1 MGAVFRPPLYDFRR
15 CLEPFRRDFFQMS
28 LEQQILQFIITGI
41 TVGSIYAL
49 IGLGFNIIYNSTEI
63 INFAQGE
70 FVMLGGL
77 IAVTGIQVLRLPIFF
92 AAILAVIMV
101 AVIGVVMNLLAI
113 RPLKDASPITL
124 IIITIGA
131 SIFIRGVS
139 SFVWGKEPY
148 TIPAFSGDE
157 PIPFFGAVIQPQS
170 LWVLF
175 ITMVIVVGLKLFFD
189 RTLTGKAM
197 IACAFQPRAAR
208 LVGIDV
214 SYMVLLSFGLS
225 GAVGAAAGIVIAP
238 MSMLQYGMG
247 VILGL
252 KGFCAAIIGGL
263 GYPWGAVVGGLSLGI
278 LESLGAGLIS
288 SGYKDAIAF
297 LILLLML
304 FFRPQGLLGRSKG
317 DRV

>member
-1 MGAVFRPPLYDFRR
+1 MTF
-15 CLEPFRRDFFQMS
+15 
-28 LEQQILQFIITGI
+28 EQQILQYLITGV

-49 IGLGFNIIYNSTEI
+49 IGMGFNIIYNSTEI

-77 IAVTGIQVLRLPIFF
+77 FTISGMQLLHLPVPF
-92 AAILAVIMV
+92 AAIFAI
-101 AVIGVVMNLLAI
+101 IGVSLVGITLDRAAI

-139 SFVWGKEPY
+139 SLTWGKEPY
-148 TIPAFSGDE
+148 TIPAFSGEE

-170 LWVLF
+170 VWVMGVAL
-175 ITMVIVVGLKLFFD
+175 VVVMLLRQFFG

-197 IACAFQPRAAR
+197 MASAVQPRAAK
-208 LVGIDV
+208 LVGIDA
-214 SYMVLLSFGLS
+214 SYMVLLSFALS
-225 GAVGAAAGIVIAP
+225 GAVGAAAGIVIGP
-238 MSMLQYGMG
+238 ISMVQYDMG
-247 VILGL
+247 VMMGL
-252 KGFCAAIIGGL
+252 KGFCAAIIGGI
-263 GYPWGAVVGGLSLGI
+263 GHPWGVVFGGIILGI
-278 LESLGAGLIS
+278 VESLGAGLIS

-297 LILLLML
+297 VILLLML
-304 FFRPQGLLGRSKG
+304 FFRPQGILGKSKG

>member
-1 MGAVFRPPLYDFRR
+1 MVSARFLTYLRG
-15 CLEPFRRDFFQMS
+15 RDLLLIS
-28 LEQQILQFIITGI
+28 LEQQILQFVITGI
-41 TVGSIYAL
+41 TIGSIYGL
-49 IGLGFNIIYNSTEI
+49 IGLGFSIIYNSTEI

-77 IAVTGIQVLRLPIFF
+77 ITVTGIQVLHLPLPF

-101 AVIGVVMNLLAI
+101 AVIGIVMDLFAI
-113 RPLKDASPITL
+113 RPLKDASAITL

-148 TIPAFSGDE
+148 TIPAFSGEE

-175 ITMVIVVGLKLFFD
+175 ITIVIVVGLKQFFD

-197 IACAFQPRAAR
+197 IACAFQPRAAS

-238 MSMLQYGMG
+238 MSMTQYDMG
-247 VILGL
+247 VMLGL

-263 GYPWGAVVGGLSLGI
+263 GYPWGAVVGGLALGI

-297 LILLLML
+297 MILLLML
-304 FFRPQGLLGRSKG
+304 FFRPQGLLGKTKG

>member
-15 CLEPFRRDFFQMS
+15 RLEPFRRDFFQMS

-101 AVIGVVMNLLAI
+101 AVVGFVMNLLAI

-238 MSMLQYGMG
+238 MSMLQYDMG

-263 GYPWGAVVGGLSLGI
+263 GYPWGAVVGGISLGI

>member
-1 MGAVFRPPLYDFRR
+1 
-15 CLEPFRRDFFQMS
+15 MS
-28 LEQQILQFIITGI
+28 LEQQILQYLLTGI
-41 TVGSIYAL
+41 TIGSVYAL

-77 IAVTGIQVLRLPIFF
+77 ITVSGMQILHLPVPF
-92 AAILAVIMV
+92 AAALAIILVG
-101 AVIGVVMNLLAI
+101 VIGVVMDLLAV
-113 RPLKDASPITL
+113 RPLKDPSPITL

-131 SIFIRGVS
+131 SIFIRGVA
-139 SFVWGKEPY
+139 SFIWGKEPHS
-148 TIPAFSGDE
+148 IPAFSGED

-170 LWVLF
+170 LWVMLV
-175 ITMVIVVGLKLFFD
+175 TVVIVIALKQFFD
-189 RTLTGKAM
+189 RTITGKAM

-238 MSMLQYGMG
+238 MSMLQYDMG
-247 VILGL
+247 VMLGL

-263 GYPWGAVVGGLSLGI
+263 GYPWGAVVGGLSLGV

-297 LILLLML
+297 VILLLML
-304 FFRPQGLLGRSKG
+304 FFRPQGLLGKSKG

>member
-1 MGAVFRPPLYDFRR
+1 MWGPDTGPPRYEYNNMTF
-15 CLEPFRRDFFQMS
+15 
-28 LEQQILQFIITGI
+28 EQQILQYLITGV

-49 IGLGFNIIYNSTEI
+49 IGMGFNIIYNSTEI

-77 IAVTGIQVLRLPIFF
+77 LTISGMQLLHLPVPF
-92 AAILAVIMV
+92 AAIFAI
-101 AVIGVVMNLLAI
+101 IGVSLVGITLDRAAI

-139 SFVWGKEPY
+139 SLTWGKEPY
-148 TIPAFSGDE
+148 TIPAFSGEE

-170 LWVLF
+170 VWVMGVTL
-175 ITMVIVVGLKLFFD
+175 VVVMLLRQFFG

-197 IACAFQPRAAR
+197 MASAVQPRAAK
-208 LVGIDV
+208 LVGIDS
-214 SYMVLLSFGLS
+214 SYMVLLSFALS
-225 GAVGAAAGIVIAP
+225 GAVGAAAGIVIGP
-238 MSMLQYGMG
+238 ISMVQYDMG
-247 VILGL
+247 VMLGL
-252 KGFCAAIIGGL
+252 KGFCAAIIGGI
-263 GYPWGAVVGGLSLGI
+263 GHPWGVVFGGIILGI
-278 LESLGAGLIS
+278 VESLGAGLIS

-297 LILLLML
+297 VILLLML
-304 FFRPQGLLGRSKG
+304 FLRPQGILGKSKG

>member
-1 MGAVFRPPLYDFRR
+1 MN
-15 CLEPFRRDFFQMS
+15 
-28 LEQQILQFIITGI
+28 LEQQILQYLLTGI
-41 TVGSIYAL
+41 TIGSVYAL

-77 IAVTGIQVLRLPIFF
+77 IAVSGMELLHLPIPF
-92 AAILAVIMV
+92 AAALAIILVG
-101 AVIGVVMNLLAI
+101 VIGVVMDLLAI

-131 SIFIRGVS
+131 SIFIRGVA
-139 SFVWGKEPY
+139 SFIWGKEPY
-148 TIPAFSGDE
+148 SISAFSGED

-170 LWVLF
+170 LWVMLV
-175 ITMVIVVGLKLFFD
+175 TVVIVVALKQFFD
-189 RTLTGKAM
+189 RTITGKAM

-238 MSMLQYGMG
+238 MSMLQYDMG
-247 VILGL
+247 VMMGL

-297 LILLLML
+297 VILLLML
-304 FFRPQGLLGRSKG
+304 FFRPQGLLGKSRG

>member
-1 MGAVFRPPLYDFRR
+1 MTF
-15 CLEPFRRDFFQMS
+15 
-28 LEQQILQFIITGI
+28 EQQILQYLITGV

-49 IGLGFNIIYNSTEI
+49 IGMGFNIIYNSTEI

-77 IAVTGIQVLRLPIFF
+77 FTVSGMQLLHLPVPF
-92 AAILAVIMV
+92 AAIFAI
-101 AVIGVVMNLLAI
+101 IGVSLVGITLDRAAI

-139 SFVWGKEPY
+139 SLTWGKEPY
-148 TIPAFSGDE
+148 TIPAFSGEE

-170 LWVLF
+170 VWVMGVAL
-175 ITMVIVVGLKLFFD
+175 VVVMLLRQFFG

-197 IACAFQPRAAR
+197 MASAVQPRAAK
-208 LVGIDV
+208 LVGIDA
-214 SYMVLLSFGLS
+214 SYMVLLSFALS
-225 GAVGAAAGIVIAP
+225 GAVGAAAGIVIGP
-238 MSMLQYGMG
+238 ISMVQYDMG
-247 VILGL
+247 VMMGL
-252 KGFCAAIIGGL
+252 KGFCAAIIGGI
-263 GYPWGAVVGGLSLGI
+263 GHPWGVVFGGIILGI
-278 LESLGAGLIS
+278 VESLGAGLIS

-297 LILLLML
+297 VILLLML
-304 FFRPQGLLGRSKG
+304 FFRPQGILGKSKG

>member
-1 MGAVFRPPLYDFRR
+1 MWGPDTGPPRYEYNNMTF
-15 CLEPFRRDFFQMS
+15 
-28 LEQQILQFIITGI
+28 EQQILQYLITGV

-49 IGLGFNIIYNSTEI
+49 IGMGFNIIYNSTEI

-77 IAVTGIQVLRLPIFF
+77 FTISGMQLLHLPVPF
-92 AAILAVIMV
+92 AAIFAI
-101 AVIGVVMNLLAI
+101 IGVSLVGITLDRAAI

-139 SFVWGKEPY
+139 SLTWGKEPY
-148 TIPAFSGDE
+148 TIPAFSGEE

-170 LWVLF
+170 VWVMGVTL
-175 ITMVIVVGLKLFFD
+175 VVVMLLRQFFG

-197 IACAFQPRAAR
+197 MASAVQPRAAK
-208 LVGIDV
+208 LVGIDS
-214 SYMVLLSFGLS
+214 SYMVLLSFALS
-225 GAVGAAAGIVIAP
+225 GAVGAAAGIVIGP
-238 MSMLQYGMG
+238 ISMVQYDMG
-247 VILGL
+247 VMLGL
-252 KGFCAAIIGGL
+252 KGFCAAIIGGI
-263 GYPWGAVVGGLSLGI
+263 GHPWGVVFGGIILGI
-278 LESLGAGLIS
+278 VESLGAGLIS

-297 LILLLML
+297 VILLLML
-304 FFRPQGLLGRSKG
+304 FLRPQGILGKSKG

>member
-1 MGAVFRPPLYDFRR
+1 MTL
-15 CLEPFRRDFFQMS
+15 S
-28 LEQQILQFIITGI
+28 QQILQYLITGV

-49 IGLGFNIIYNSTEI
+49 IGMGFNIIYNSTEI

-77 IAVTGIQVLRLPIFF
+77 MTVTGMRVLHLPLPF
-92 AAILAVIMV
+92 AALLAVVTVAMV
-101 AVIGVVMNLLAI
+101 GVLLDVAAI

-139 SFVWGKEPY
+139 SLLWGKEAYP
-148 TIPAFSGDE
+148 IQAFSGE
-157 PIPFFGAVIQPQS
+157 APIPFFGAVIQPQS
-170 LWVLF
+170 LWVMG
-175 ITMVIVVGLKLFFD
+175 ITLVIVLGLRQFFNK
-189 RTLTGKAM
+189 TIIGKAM
-197 IACAFQPRAAR
+197 LASSYQPKAAR
-208 LVGIDV
+208 LVGIDTRF
-214 SYMVLLSFGLS
+214 MILISFGLS
-225 GAVGAAAGIVIAP
+225 GFVGAAAGIVIAP
-238 MSMLQYGMG
+238 ISMTQYDIG
-247 VILGL
+247 VMMGL

-263 GYPWGAVVGGLSLGI
+263 GNFWGVVVGGISLGI

-297 LILLLML
+297 GILLIML
-304 FFRPQGLLGRSKG
+304 FFRPQGILGRTKG

>member
-1 MGAVFRPPLYDFRR
+1 MTF
-15 CLEPFRRDFFQMS
+15 
-28 LEQQILQFIITGI
+28 EQQILQFIITGF

-49 IGLGFNIIYNSTEI
+49 IGMGFNIIYNSTEI

-77 IAVTGIQVLRLPIFF
+77 VTVTGMRVLHLPLPF
-92 AAILAVIMV
+92 AALLAVV
-101 AVIGVVMNLLAI
+101 AVAMVGVLLDVAAI
-113 RPLKDASPITL
+113 RPMKDTSPITL

-139 SFVWGKEPY
+139 SLLWGKEAYP
-148 TIPAFSGDE
+148 IQAFSGEE

-170 LWVLF
+170 LWVMG
-175 ITMVIVVGLKLFFD
+175 ITLVIVLGLRQFFD
-189 RTLTGKAM
+189 RTIIGKA
-197 IACAFQPRAAR
+197 ILASSYQPKAAR
-208 LVGIDV
+208 LVGIDTRF
-214 SYMVLLSFGLS
+214 MILISFGLS
-225 GAVGAAAGIVIAP
+225 GLVGAAAGIVIAP
-238 MSMLQYGMG
+238 ISMTQYDIG
-247 VILGL
+247 VMMGL

-263 GYPWGAVVGGLSLGI
+263 GNFWGVVVGGISLGI

-297 LILLLML
+297 GILLIML
-304 FFRPQGLLGRSKG
+304 FFRPQGILGRTKG